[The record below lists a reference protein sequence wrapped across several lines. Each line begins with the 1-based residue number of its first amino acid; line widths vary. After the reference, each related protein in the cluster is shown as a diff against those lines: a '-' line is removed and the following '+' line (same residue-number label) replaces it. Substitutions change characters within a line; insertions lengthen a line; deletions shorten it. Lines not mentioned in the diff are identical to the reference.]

1 MCHSSLLSLLA
12 SSAVV
17 HTLLHVACK
26 TLAPGCHAAPM
37 MTCFMCPL
45 ALLQKMRKLPATL
58 YKTVMAI
65 QYTVTRY
72 ITIITHDCIVGYMGG
87 EAR

>member
-1 MCHSSLLSLLA
+1 ML
-12 SSAVV
+12 
-17 HTLLHVACK
+17 
-26 TLAPGCHAAPM
+26 
-37 MTCFMCPL
+37 TCFMCPL

-58 YKTVMAI
+58 YNTVMAI